1 VRLCTGCIV
10 WVIYRICGLMTVAYG
25 FRVPVRWP
33 AWVCGF

>member
-1 VRLCTGCIV
+1 MGCIV
-10 WVIYRICGLMTVAYG
+10 WVICVIYAFVSAAYG